1 MVVYCV
7 VYCVVYRVVYRV
19 VFGSLLD
26 SSMRVVAVA
35 CARAAIQTTPNS
47 PAIPN
52 SSDTPEKTKT
62 SQPKFIDEIE
72 QLRKQSQ
79 RKTNERPTK
88 DRRKTGEKLGKHT
101 YIASL

>member
-1 MVVYCV
+1 
-7 VYCVVYRVVYRV
+7 
-19 VFGSLLD
+19 
-26 SSMRVVAVA
+26 MRVVAVA

-47 PAIPN
+47 P
-52 SSDTPEKTKT
+52 DTPEKTKT

-79 RKTNERPTK
+79 SKTNERPTK
-88 DRRKTGEKLGKHT
+88 DRRKTDEKLGKHT